1 MPAVSRLFEPI
12 LAPLLGERRVTL
24 LLLAVSAVQVGLVAI
39 GLPGWPCPVK
49 TFLGIPCPGCGLST
63 AVVYLLQGKWE
74 NALRSHA
81 FAPLFLI
88 GFVLAAVVTM
98 APGETRRQAVSA
110 IARLERR
117 TGMVAF
123 LLLGLVAYWVLRLLW
138 SF

>member
-1 MPAVSRLFEPI
+1 MA
-12 LAPLLGERRVTL
+12 L
-24 LLLAVSAVQVGLVAI
+24 LLSASALQVGLVAA

-49 TFLGIPCPGCGLST
+49 TFLGILCPGCGLST

-81 FAPLFLI
+81 FAPLFLF
-88 GFVLAAVVTM
+88 GFVLAAVVT
-98 APGETRRQAVSA
+98 ALPGDAHRQAVGE

-123 LLLGLVAYWVLRLLW
+123 LLLGLVAYWVLRLLLR
-138 SF
+138 F